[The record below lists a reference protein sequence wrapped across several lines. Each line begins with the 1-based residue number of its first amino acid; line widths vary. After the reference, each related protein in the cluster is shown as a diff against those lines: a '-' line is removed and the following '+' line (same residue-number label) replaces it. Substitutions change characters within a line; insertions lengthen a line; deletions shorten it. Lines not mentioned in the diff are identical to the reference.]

1 MNSFTKTLLA
11 SASFIALAAPA
22 AMAQT
27 VVLPTGPSLAG
38 LPAGESGASVAPTQ
52 QTGVGTVAA
61 PVTPGIAGLPPGE
74 AGASIA
80 PTQQA
85 GTSTITVSTVPSLAG
100 LPASEAGTSAAPKQ
114 QGVTVS
120 TTPSLAGLP
129 AGEAGASIAPTQQ
142 VPVPAT
148 GPVSPLTGSG
158 ASGGETGTQNA
169 TVNQINDLQGQ
180 ITTNTNT
187 INSNEAAQAVV
198 NTAQA
203 ATNAAQVTTN
213 AAQVTTNTAQAA
225 TNVSL
230 QSGIQSNASLINADD
245 ATLTNQEVGTISA
258 DGTNVTLGNAASGY
272 TGPVTLN
279 NVANGS
285 VSSGST
291 QAINGGQLY
300 NAEQGFNQQIA
311 GVNQQIA
318 GLNSQI
324 GKVERA
330 ANAGTAA
337 AMAVPSLP
345 LLAPGKE
352 WIGASYGEYA
362 GQSALGVG
370 YAYQIN
376 SHWNVGAGVSVPV
389 TGGNI
394 AFKVQAGYEF

>member
-1 MNSFTKTLLA
+1 VNTA
-11 SASFIALAAPA
+11 QAA
-22 AMAQT
+22 T
-27 VVLPTGPSLAG
+27 NT
-38 LPAGESGASVAPTQ
+38 
-52 QTGVGTVAA
+52 
-61 PVTPGIAGLPPGE
+61 
-74 AGASIA
+74 
-80 PTQQA
+80 
-85 GTSTITVSTVPSLAG
+85 
-100 LPASEAGTSAAPKQ
+100 
-114 QGVTVS
+114 
-120 TTPSLAGLP
+120 
-129 AGEAGASIAPTQQ
+129 
-142 VPVPAT
+142 
-148 GPVSPLTGSG
+148 
-158 ASGGETGTQNA
+158 N
-169 TVNQINDLQGQ
+169 LQGQ
-180 ITTNTNT
+180 ITTNSDT
-187 INSNEAAQAVV
+187 ITSNEAAQAVV

-203 ATNAAQVTTN
+203 ATN

-230 QSGIQSNASLINADD
+230 QSGIQSNTSLINADD

-272 TGPVTLN
+272 TGPVALN

-300 NAEQGFNQQIA
+300 DAEQGFNQQIA

-345 LLAPGKE
+345 ILAPGKE

-376 SHWNVGAGVSVPV
+376 NHWNVGAGVSVPV